1 MNYNYNDDT
10 RPPNYC
16 GVDFGVD
23 CCPKCGGEVYVYE
36 EGWDE
41 ESSEP
46 VWYYDYDVP
55 HCKNRKPKNRW
66 EL

>member
-23 CCPKCGGEVYVYE
+23 CCPKCGGEVYVE
-36 EGWDE
+36 TEGDHSNWN
-41 ESSEP
+41 
-46 VWYYDYDVP
+46 YDYDVP
-55 HCKNRKPKNRW
+55 HCKNRKPKHRW